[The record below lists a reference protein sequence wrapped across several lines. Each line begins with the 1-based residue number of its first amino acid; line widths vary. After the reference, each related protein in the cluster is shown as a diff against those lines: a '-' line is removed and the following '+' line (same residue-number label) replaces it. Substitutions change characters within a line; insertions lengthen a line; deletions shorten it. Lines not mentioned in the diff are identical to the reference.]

1 MKKISR
7 TTGVLLMALILAG
20 LTVSLSANSTSAA
33 GPLKEYVMPTF
44 IDGSGVYAELYT
56 TTVLPATQAAY
67 EGWNKDVGEK
77 LGIKVVN
84 KVYDT
89 RYDFSEAAN
98 LYDRSVINDKP
109 VAVNSLV
116 SPATLANLKKFA
128 ANKTPAIQWFGYGGM
143 HLPGAWA
150 FLPGRAYVIH
160 YASAIEW
167 LATKE
172 WKESRKPRIA
182 FAIFSGVYGKDTIGI
197 MEPWLKQ
204 YDKIE
209 YVGAFW
215 HDTKPVDLSGY
226 VRDMMKSKPDFVMLS
241 TTSVSLSAYY
251 NALKELGFLG
261 KVVNVHPT
269 YQGLDVAGKIL
280 GFDSVE
286 GDFGIACA
294 NASSGTKAHEYFTKY
309 ANKYYSGAFWG
320 STTVAY
326 SAGTYMLLS
335 AIANAAKKAGPSNVT
350 GQAVFDQLEG
360 QEFTADQLAGVA
372 SGAKLN
378 PNDRLSGVKD
388 LYMYK
393 AKGGKEIFA
402 GQVPAEEDPILKA
415 WLKDKSETK

>member
-1 MKKISR
+1 MGKIGR
-7 TTGVLLMALILAG
+7 TFGMCFWVLSLTALTAG
-20 LTVSLSANSTSAA
+20 FGARSASAA
-33 GPLKEYVMPTF
+33 DAPKEYIMPTF

-56 TTVLPATQAAY
+56 TTVLPAAQAAY
-67 EGWNKDVGEK
+67 EGWNRETGEK

-98 LYDRSVINDKP
+98 LYDRCVISDKP
-109 VAVNSLV
+109 VAINSLV

-128 ANKTPAIQWFGYGGM
+128 VNKTPAIQWFGYGGM
-143 HLPGAWA
+143 HLEGSWA

-167 LATKE
+167 LATKN
-172 WKESRKPRIA
+172 WKESRKPRVA
-182 FAIFSGVYGKDTIGI
+182 FAIFSGVYGKDTMGI

-226 VRDMMKSKPDFVMLS
+226 VRDLMKSKPDYVMLS

-251 NALKELGFLG
+251 NALKELGYLG
-261 KVVNVHPT
+261 KVVNVHPC
-269 YQGLDVAGKIL
+269 YQGLDVVGRVL
-280 GFDSVE
+280 GFENVE
-286 GDFGIACA
+286 GDFSVASA
-294 NASSGTKAHEYFTKY
+294 NAGTGTKAHEYFTKY
-309 ANKYYSGAFWG
+309 ASKYYSGAFWG
-320 STTVAY
+320 ATTVAY

-335 AIANAAKKAGPSNVT
+335 AITKAAKKVGSSNVT
-350 GQAVFDQLEG
+350 GQAVYDQLEG
-360 QEFTADQLAGVA
+360 QEFSADQLAGIA
-372 SGAKLN
+372 SDAKLN

-393 AKGGKEIFA
+393 VVNGKEIIA
-402 GQVPAEEDPILKA
+402 GEVAAEENPILKT
-415 WLKDKSETK
+415 WLKAK